1 MSESDQEL
9 SVIER
14 FRESHHAVA
23 RMFASGM
30 TPSMIRQKTGYSQRR
45 LSLLWGDPSFQELI
59 AVYAKRIG
67 EVWDATVDAYVDL
80 GVANMLRAEM
90 QLAEHLD
97 HSEDTGELLP
107 IGALDRI
114 SQGRADRFGYSK
126 HVAHDHKHDFAS
138 MLDKA
143 IERSTKVIEGQA
155 LQVLPTSVQSVPQGA
170 EVARSPQPSHQ
181 PRPRSFVSV
190 LSNKKRRSA

>member
-1 MSESDQEL
+1 MSEL
-9 SVIER
+9 SVVER

-23 RMFASGM
+23 RMFASGL

-45 LSLLWGDPSFQELI
+45 LTLLWNDPSFQELI

-80 GVANMLRAEM
+80 GVANMLRAEA

-97 HSEDTGELLP
+97 QSEETGELLP
-107 IGALDRI
+107 VGALDRI

-126 HVAHDHKHDFAS
+126 HSTIEHKHDFAS

-143 IERSTKVIEGQA
+143 IERSDKAKVIEGQA
-155 LQVLPTSVQSVPQGA
+155 QQVLPTSVQPATQEAGTSLAPTK
-170 EVARSPQPSHQ
+170 S
-181 PRPRSFVSV
+181 RPRSFVSV
-190 LSNKKRRSA
+190 LSNKKRRVA